1 MEMTRLVHADRRT
14 LYDFLIDRRNERFFG
29 PTIRDCRLETPPP
42 VGEGT
47 EFSFRYRILGFVL
60 ETRLRMEEVAIGER
74 YVIRAIRGA
83 VPFAM
88 EYVFADDGSDSRLTV
103 RTTLFDRGWFAWVR
117 PLVAPVVRRDMNAYM
132 DSLVTFCAARA
143 KERAGLPSAVGPAPG
158 ERAGPPQTS

>member
-1 MEMTRLVHADRRT
+1 MEMTRLVHAERRA
-14 LYDFLIDRRNERFFG
+14 LYDFLIDLRNERFFG
-29 PTIRDCRLETPPP
+29 PTIRDCRLETSAP

-83 VPFAM
+83 IPFAM
-88 EYVFADDGSDSRLTV
+88 EYVFADAGSDCRLSV
-103 RTTLFDRGWFAWVR
+103 RTTLGDRGWFGWVR

-132 DSLVTFCAARA
+132 DALVTFCAARA
-143 KERAGLPSAVGPAPG
+143 QETAGLPSAAGPAPS
-158 ERAGPPQTS
+158 ERAVPPRTS